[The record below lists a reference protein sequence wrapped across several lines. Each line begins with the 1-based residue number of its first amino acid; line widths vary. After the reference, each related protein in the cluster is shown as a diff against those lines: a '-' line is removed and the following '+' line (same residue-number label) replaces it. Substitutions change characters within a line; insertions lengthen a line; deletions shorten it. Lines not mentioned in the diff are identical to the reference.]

1 MLQIFKGKNFT
12 QQIFKVQTA
21 VCVYFIMQSQ
31 RSDSR
36 QTLQA
41 CVMWLVS
48 WRVTRCPHLIRCH
61 LFCCSVPLM
70 LLLLCVVNADLLLL
84 CTLTATLLVFCNPTT
99 SPAATSRLCFSD
111 LLQSLL
117 FIPVMSVKQII
128 FGQYLDW
135 DAAWR
140 QICFKLLRLLL
151 WLYMI
156 DK

>member
-21 VCVYFIMQSQ
+21 VCAYFIMQSQ

-61 LFCCSVPLM
+61 LFCCSAPLM
-70 LLLLCVVNADLLLL
+70 LLLLCMVNADLVLL

-99 SPAATSRLCFSD
+99 SPAATSQLCFSD
-111 LLQSLL
+111 LLRGSAVHPCYVRQADHFWAIYKLRRSLTPDL
-117 FIPVMSVKQII
+117 LQIALTLAVAI
-128 FGQYLDW
+128 HNW
-135 DAAWR
+135 
-140 QICFKLLRLLL
+140 
-151 WLYMI
+151 
-156 DK
+156 